1 MTQNNPQNAL
11 GHIFIIDDDDSMR
24 KALQRMLKEAG
35 YSVEAFESAKLFLE
49 KSFPISPATILLDM
63 QMPDMT
69 GVELQEQLIKLGRTT
84 PIIFISGQSQP
95 VQIIKAMKC
104 GALNF
109 LLKPFNP
116 KELLDSISEAMKAD
130 QVSFKN
136 LNKNTLAKNQFSS
149 LTNKEREVY
158 SYLIK
163 GMKSM
168 DIATTLR
175 IVPATV
181 KVHKSRILEKMNVN
195 SAQELIRKHL
205 ESGLTQD

>member
-1 MTQNNPQNAL
+1 MTQNNPPNAL
-11 GHIFIIDDDDSMR
+11 GHIFIIDDDGSMR
-24 KALQRMLKEAG
+24 QALQRMLKEAG
-35 YSVEAFESAKLFLE
+35 YSVEVYESAKLFLE
-49 KSFPISPATILLDM
+49 KYLPISPATILLDM

-69 GVELQEQLIKLGRTT
+69 GVELQEQLVKLGRTT

-95 VQIIKAMKC
+95 VQIIKAMKY

-109 LLKPFNP
+109 LLKPFNL
-116 KELLDSISEAMKAD
+116 KELLESISEAIKVD
-130 QVSFKN
+130 QASFKN

-163 GMKSM
+163 GMKSK
-168 DIATTLR
+168 DIATTLG
-175 IVPATV
+175 IVPATI

-195 SAQELIRKHL
+195 SSQELIRQHL

>member
-1 MTQNNPQNAL
+1 MTQNNPPNAL
-11 GHIFIIDDDDSMR
+11 GHIFIIDDDGSMR
-24 KALQRMLKEAG
+24 QALQRMLKEAG
-35 YSVEAFESAKLFLE
+35 YSVEVYESAKLFLE

-69 GVELQEQLIKLGRTT
+69 GVELQEQLVKLGRTT

-95 VQIIKAMKC
+95 VQIIKAMKY

-109 LLKPFNP
+109 LLKPFNL
-116 KELLDSISEAMKAD
+116 KELLESISEAIKVD
-130 QVSFKN
+130 QASFKN
-136 LNKNTLAKNQFSS
+136 LYKNTLAKNQFSS

-163 GMKSM
+163 GMKSK
-168 DIATTLR
+168 DIATTLG
-175 IVPATV
+175 IVPATI

-195 SAQELIRKHL
+195 SSQELIRQHL

>member
-1 MTQNNPQNAL
+1 MTQNNPPNAL
-11 GHIFIIDDDDSMR
+11 GHIFIIDDDGSMR
-24 KALQRMLKEAG
+24 QALQRMLKEAG
-35 YSVEAFESAKLFLE
+35 YSVEVYESAKLFLE

-69 GVELQEQLIKLGRTT
+69 GVELQEQLVKSGRTT

-95 VQIIKAMKC
+95 VQIIKAMKY

-109 LLKPFNP
+109 LLKPFNL
-116 KELLDSISEAMKAD
+116 KELLESISEAIKVD
-130 QVSFKN
+130 QASFKN

-163 GMKSM
+163 GMKSK
-168 DIATTLR
+168 DIATTLG
-175 IVPATV
+175 IVPATI

-195 SAQELIRKHL
+195 SSQELIRQHL

>member
-1 MTQNNPQNAL
+1 MTQNNPPNAL
-11 GHIFIIDDDDSMR
+11 GHIFIIDDDGSMR
-24 KALQRMLKEAG
+24 QALQRMLKEAG
-35 YSVEAFESAKLFLE
+35 YSVEVYESAKLFLE

-69 GVELQEQLIKLGRTT
+69 GVELQEQLVKLGRTT

-95 VQIIKAMKC
+95 VQIIKAMKY

-109 LLKPFNP
+109 LLKPFNL
-116 KELLDSISEAMKAD
+116 KELLESISEAIKVD
-130 QVSFKN
+130 QASFKN
-136 LNKNTLAKNQFSS
+136 LNKNTLAKIQFSS

-163 GMKSM
+163 GMKSK
-168 DIATTLR
+168 DIATTLG
-175 IVPATV
+175 IVPATI

-195 SAQELIRKHL
+195 SSQELIRQHL

>member
-1 MTQNNPQNAL
+1 MTQNNPPNAL
-11 GHIFIIDDDDSMR
+11 GHIFIIDDDGSMR
-24 KALQRMLKEAG
+24 QALQRMLKEAG
-35 YSVEAFESAKLFLE
+35 YSVEVYESAKLFLE

-69 GVELQEQLIKLGRTT
+69 GVELQEQLVKLGRTT

-95 VQIIKAMKC
+95 VQIIKAMKY

-109 LLKPFNP
+109 LLKPFNL
-116 KELLDSISEAMKAD
+116 KELLESISEAIKVD
-130 QVSFKN
+130 QASVKN
-136 LNKNTLAKNQFSS
+136 LYKNTLAKNQFSS

-163 GMKSM
+163 GMKSK
-168 DIATTLR
+168 DIATTLG
-175 IVPATV
+175 IVPATI

-195 SAQELIRKHL
+195 SSQELIRQHL

>member
-1 MTQNNPQNAL
+1 MTQNNPPNAL
-11 GHIFIIDDDDSMR
+11 GHIFIIDDDGSMR
-24 KALQRMLKEAG
+24 QALQRMLKEAG
-35 YSVEAFESAKLFLE
+35 YSVEVYESAKLFLE

-69 GVELQEQLIKLGRTT
+69 GVELQEQLVKLGRTT

-95 VQIIKAMKC
+95 VQIIKAMKY

-109 LLKPFNP
+109 LLKPFNL
-116 KELLDSISEAMKAD
+116 KELLESISEAIKVD
-130 QVSFKN
+130 QASFKN
-136 LNKNTLAKNQFSS
+136 LYKNTLAKNQLSS

-163 GMKSM
+163 GMKSK
-168 DIATTLR
+168 DIATTLG
-175 IVPATV
+175 IVPATI

-195 SAQELIRKHL
+195 SSQELIRQHL

>member
-1 MTQNNPQNAL
+1 MTQNNPPNAL
-11 GHIFIIDDDDSMR
+11 GHIFIIDDDGSMR
-24 KALQRMLKEAG
+24 QALQRMLKEAG
-35 YSVEAFESAKLFLE
+35 YSVEVYESAKLFLE

-69 GVELQEQLIKLGRTT
+69 GVELQEQLVKSGRTT

-95 VQIIKAMKC
+95 VQIIKAMKY

-109 LLKPFNP
+109 LLKPFNL
-116 KELLDSISEAMKAD
+116 KELLESISEAIKVD
-130 QVSFKN
+130 QASFKN
-136 LNKNTLAKNQFSS
+136 LYKNTLAKNQFSS

-163 GMKSM
+163 GMKSK
-168 DIATTLR
+168 DIATTLG
-175 IVPATV
+175 IVPATI

-195 SAQELIRKHL
+195 SSQELIRQHL

>member
-1 MTQNNPQNAL
+1 MTQNNPPNAL
-11 GHIFIIDDDDSMR
+11 GHIFIIDDDGSMR
-24 KALQRMLKEAG
+24 QALQRMLKEAG
-35 YSVEAFESAKLFLE
+35 YSVEVYESAKLFLE

-69 GVELQEQLIKLGRTT
+69 GVELQEQLVKLGRTT

-95 VQIIKAMKC
+95 VQIIKAMKY

-109 LLKPFNP
+109 LLKPFNL
-116 KELLDSISEAMKAD
+116 KELLESISEAIKVD
-130 QVSFKN
+130 QASFKN

-163 GMKSM
+163 GMKSK
-168 DIATTLR
+168 DIATTLG
-175 IVPATV
+175 IVPATI

-195 SAQELIRKHL
+195 SSQELIRQHL